1 MVEKETVGV
10 RLPQDKVERIEN
22 LADEKNI
29 SKSDATRRLIDKGI
43 EFQES
48 PINTLVTQ
56 TEDSETENDKEPVT
70 DGGTTITRDLLNFM
84 AGLYASVT
92 LSIFIGIVASA
103 TTGIPLPYANTLM
116 SILVTTS
123 LLTAMVTIPLYS
135 DLPEKADELLYS
147 GVGRIPLLNKVI
159 A

>member
-29 SKSDATRRLIDKGI
+29 SKSDATRRLINKGI

-56 TEDSETENDKEPVT
+56 VEDSETENDKDPVT
-70 DGGTTITRDLLNFM
+70 DGGTTIIRDLLNFM
-84 AGLYASVT
+84 AGLYASIT
-92 LSIFIGIVASA
+92 LSLFIGISVLSI
-103 TTGIPLPYANTLM
+103 TGIPLPYLNF
-116 SILVTTS
+116 ILNILITTS
-123 LLTAMVTIPLYS
+123 LLTAVVTIPLYS
-135 DLPEKADELLYS
+135 DLPEKADQLLYS
-147 GVGRIPLLNKVI
+147 GVGRIPLLNKVV

>member
-56 TEDSETENDKEPVT
+56 TEDSEAESDEEPVT
-70 DGGTTITRDLLNFM
+70 DGGTTIIRDLLNFM
-84 AGLYASVT
+84 AGLYASIT
-92 LSIFIGIVASA
+92 LSIFIGIGVSV
-103 TTGIPLPYANTLM
+103 TTGIPLPYANTFV
-116 SILVTTS
+116 SILVTTG

-135 DLPEKADELLYS
+135 DLPEKVDQFLYS
-147 GVGRIPLLNKVI
+147 GVGRIPLLNKVV